1 MEIRRRPPNPSVKVA
16 NLEYAI
22 PHSDAQPRNI
32 LEKIVWEKDREV
44 EIARQRVPLEKLKAQ
59 VSTLSPTKDF
69 LDALRKAPVIPAVI
83 AEVKKASP
91 SKGVIRENFDP
102 VAIAKAYQEGGASC
116 LSVLTDK
123 SFFQGGFEVLVEVRK
138 QVALPILCKD
148 FILMPYQLY
157 QARAAGADAILLI
170 AAILSDQDLRY
181 LNKVASTLG
190 LTVLVE
196 VHNSLEMERVLDL
209 ESFSLIG
216 INNRDLTTFETDLS
230 TTAKLYQK
238 YENRLTAQSVLLVS
252 ESGLFNRSDLD
263 QVSASGAQAV
273 LVGESLMRQPDVLVG
288 LRTLIGF
295 EEKGS

>member
-1 MEIRRRPPNPSVKVA
+1 
-16 NLEYAI
+16 
-22 PHSDAQPRNI
+22 
-32 LEKIVWEKDREV
+32 
-44 EIARQRVPLEKLKAQ
+44 
-59 VSTLSPTKDF
+59 
-69 LDALRKAPVIPAVI
+69 
-83 AEVKKASP
+83 
-91 SKGVIRENFDP
+91 
-102 VAIAKAYQEGGASC
+102 
-116 LSVLTDK
+116 
-123 SFFQGGFEVLVEVRK
+123 
-138 QVALPILCKD
+138 
-148 FILMPYQLY
+148 MPYQLY

-196 VHNSLEMERVLDL
+196 VHNSLEMERVLNL

-273 LVGESLMRQPDVLVG
+273 LVGESLMRQDDICDG
-288 LRTLIGF
+288 LIHLIGV
-295 EEKGS
+295 